1 MAHVADPVLLW
12 LRRWHY
18 KFSFMWQVVAQLRN
32 TTRIY
37 CSFTKLL
44 LFATCIVLSPSW
56 NTVHHSCCHFGV
68 SRKSVI
74 YFICWS
80 HILTMHYSLSHLH
93 FPSWNLL
100 NPKVL
105 VCLVM
110 VGETA
115 LQKCANF
122 ICRVSTYIM
131 QSYMGLL
138 LFSRFEAE
146 VSVVAI

>member
-1 MAHVADPVLLW
+1 MAHVDDPVLLW
-12 LRRWHY
+12 LVGIINLCCSTEEHNLNILFIY
-18 KFSFMWQVVAQLRN
+18 ETAPLCYMYFTISISKYCTSFMLPFRGSLEI
-32 TTRIY
+32 RH
-37 CSFTKLL
+37 
-44 LFATCIVLSPSW
+44 LFM
-56 NTVHHSCCHFGV
+56 
-68 SRKSVI
+68 
-74 YFICWS
+74 CWS
-80 HILTMHYSLSHLH
+80 HILTMHYSSSHLH

-100 NPKVL
+100 NQKVL